1 MLHNFRVLTYLCHRA
16 PRQVFDIPSK
26 GSEPF
31 EARQRFLE
39 ELFPRAGPDTPTSP
53 SAAAANPV
61 AGSSSSKT
69 VQNEQEGDGFIR
81 VVEQEKCDGWDHLEE
96 KLEQV
101 RSLGGEG

>member
-1 MLHNFRVLTYLCHRA
+1 M
-16 PRQVFDIPSK
+16 FDIPSK

-39 ELFPRAGPDTPTSP
+39 ELFPRASPDTPTSS
-53 SAAAANPV
+53 SAASANPV
-61 AGSSSSKT
+61 AGGSSSSKA
-69 VQNEQEGDGFIR
+69 VQNQKEGEGFIR